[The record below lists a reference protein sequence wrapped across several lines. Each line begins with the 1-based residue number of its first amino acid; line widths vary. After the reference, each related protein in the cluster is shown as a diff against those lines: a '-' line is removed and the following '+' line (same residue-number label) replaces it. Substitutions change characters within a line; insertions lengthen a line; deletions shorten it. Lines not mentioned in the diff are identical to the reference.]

1 MKHMDY
7 IYFEEDYYKNKKD
20 MFSFLIDILKK
31 HTKDNFSLLDLG
43 CSRGELLYHIQN
55 DIPNHSKLFGLDYSE
70 DLINNAKEQDFLN
83 DIDFKV
89 GDAQDFEL
97 DRKFDFIVC
106 AGTVGY
112 FDSLDNFF
120 KMVQKHLKKG
130 GVALVF
136 HLFNEFDVDVQ
147 VRYRNNKFFNQFEPG
162 WNIHSINT
170 AKNVLEGVKL
180 SLKDTHK
187 FQLSFDDEQ
196 KDDPARSWTSYV
208 DGDKKFINGLGQVY
222 DLICLEVCN

>member
-7 IYFEEDYYKNKKD
+7 IYFEEDYYKNKKEV
-20 MFSFLIDILKK
+20 FSFLIDILKK
-31 HTKDNFSLLDLG
+31 HTKDGFSLLDLG

-70 DLINNAKEQDFLN
+70 DLIKNAKEQDFLSN
-83 DIDFKV
+83 IDFEV

-97 DRKFDFIVC
+97 NRKFDFIICV
-106 AGTVGY
+106 GTVGY
-112 FDSLDNFF
+112 FDSLDDLF
-120 KMVQKHLKKG
+120 KMIKRHLNNG

-147 VRYRNNKFFNQFEPG
+147 VKYRNNKYFNQFEAG

-170 AKNVLEGVKL
+170 AKNALESFEL
-180 SLKDTHK
+180 SLKNVHK
-187 FQLSFDDEQ
+187 FQLSFDDKQ
-196 KDDPARSWTSYV
+196 NDDPARSWTSYV
-208 DGDKKFINGLGQVY
+208 DGEKKFINGLGQVF
-222 DLICLEVCN
+222 DLICLEICN